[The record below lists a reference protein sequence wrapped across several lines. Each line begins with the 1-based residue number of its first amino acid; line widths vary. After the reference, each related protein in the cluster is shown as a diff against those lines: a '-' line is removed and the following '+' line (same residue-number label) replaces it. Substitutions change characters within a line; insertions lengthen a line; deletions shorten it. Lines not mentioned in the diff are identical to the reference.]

1 MVQYFNLVNS
11 TRQSEYF
18 IAKKKHE
25 LDVHFRK
32 WSYLR

>member
-11 TRQSEYF
+11 IRPSEYF

-25 LDVHFRK
+25 LEVHFRK
-32 WSYLR
+32 